1 MTLLP
6 NEAKII
12 TSDDEKIILTN
23 HRIQMTDSVWGQSF
37 FISIFLEDIS
47 SITIKYKSNI
57 IFIILTAFCAL
68 GSAYYQAP
76 MGLVPTLIF
85 FAVFWF
91 TRKHVISISSNGAAS
106 LIFQVEG
113 MDDKKISDFVYEVS
127 LAKQTRVNQLH
138 KL

>member
-37 FISIFLEDIS
+37 FICIFLEDIS

-57 IFIILTAFCAL
+57 IFIILTAVFHSFFSRGSSASGFCCLAIGCEL
-68 GSAYYQAP
+68 TGE
-76 MGLVPTLIF
+76 
-85 FAVFWF
+85 AV
-91 TRKHVISISSNGAAS
+91 G
-106 LIFQVEG
+106 Q
-113 MDDKKISDFVYEVS
+113 
-127 LAKQTRVNQLH
+127 
-138 KL
+138 